1 MSQDFPTLA
10 EVGEMNMRLRQQEH
24 RFRIMMRYAPV
35 DYHQYPP
42 RREDHD

>member
-1 MSQDFPTLA
+1 MSQDFPALA
-10 EVGEMNMRLRQQEH
+10 EVGERNVREQEER
-24 RFRIMMRYAPV
+24 RFRMMMRYAPV